1 LYSFEINKTIVWILL
16 VSFHVLEK
24 PNQSICILSF
34 STISKDAR
42 VLRQVKYL
50 AEIYPLTVIGYGNSH
65 PSWERMRIT
74 WSPVVKESSLT
85 RKGFSLLWL
94 AGAKISVGAYERWY
108 WSFAHHRQALDR
120 AVAAKCKVY
129 HANDVEALPVAAEA
143 ARQNHAYLILDAHE
157 YAPLEFENR
166 WYWRL
171 YQPATVYLL
180 RKYASQIA
188 VFTTVCSPLAER
200 YHKEFNLD
208 AQVIMSAPERVDLPV
223 VNREATDIQLIHHG
237 GTIPDRKL
245 EIMIEAMRYCDE
257 RFRLNFMLTQHDSP
271 YGRYLKRLAGNIA
284 ADRIFFHE
292 PVPPSEIVKRI
303 SQYDLGLCIIAP
315 TNYNYR
321 MSLPNKFFDFI
332 AAGLGLCIGPS
343 PAMAEIVNAYGV
355 GCVSPSFSPRD
366 IAATLNGL
374 TAEKIQMMKDAA
386 RKSAMTFN
394 ADVEMGK
401 LIAAY
406 NKLLT

>member
-1 LYSFEINKTIVWILL
+1 MS
-16 VSFHVLEK
+16 SHVLRK
-24 PNQSICILSF
+24 PDQSICILSF

-50 AEIYPLTVIGYGNSH
+50 AEICPLTVIGYGGGH
-65 PSWERMRIT
+65 PSWEKMKVT
-74 WSPVVKESSLT
+74 WLPVVKESSLT
-85 RKGFSLLWL
+85 RKGCSLLQL

-108 WSFAHHRQALDR
+108 WSFAHHQKALDM
-120 AVAAKCKVY
+120 ATAAKCKVY
-129 HANDVEALPVAAEA
+129 HANDIEALPVAAEA
-143 ARQNHAYLILDAHE
+143 ARRNNAHLILDAHE

-188 VFTTVCSPLAER
+188 VFTTVCSPLGER
-200 YHKEFNLD
+200 YHEEFNLD
-208 AQVIMSAPERVDLPV
+208 AQVIMSAPELVDLPV
-223 VNREATDIQLIHHG
+223 SQMDTTSVQLIHHG
-237 GTIPDRKL
+237 GAISDRKL

-257 RFRLNFMLTQHDSP
+257 RFRLNFMLTQPDSP
-271 YGRYLKRLAGNIA
+271 YGRYLKRLAENVA

-332 AAGLGLCIGPS
+332 AAGLGICIGPS
-343 PAMAEIVNAYGV
+343 PAMAEIVNAYGM

-374 TAEKIQMMKDAA
+374 TAKKIQMMKDAA
-386 RKSAMTFN
+386 RKSALIFN

-401 LIAAY
+401 LIAVY